1 MVLPRKWC
9 HAGHQPSWQVK
20 VQSRTFFDWTCRTLL
35 GSPSRKMCRHPGHP
49 LPILPPNRVTKTKL
63 MPAHWRGCWKE
74 MDILQPWLSRP
85 CLRHLYKDT
94 SHEGPRQLLA
104 CTRHWHIFRGWTS
117 KNPYVFQVTG
127 TRLLLFLEGHG
138 GGVGPGQSSWHQLC
152 NYRIRELPLFPSG
165 AEESQ
170 ISRTTSRMGV
180 RELENTS
187 WSSLKDCS

>member
-20 VQSRTFFDWTCRTLL
+20 VQSRTFFDWTFRTLL

-127 TRLLLFLEGHG
+127 TRLLLFLKDT
-138 GGVGPGQSSWHQLC
+138 GVGWGQGRVLGTSS
-152 NYRIRELPLFPSG
+152 
-165 AEESQ
+165 A
-170 ISRTTSRMGV
+170 TT
-180 RELENTS
+180 ELENCLS
-187 WSSLKDCS
+187 FHLGLRKARYLEPPPGWESGS